1 MEKFYSKVQPGHLL
15 HIVYRL
21 QDFQGERW
29 DIIPPDMGLQCSA
42 LKFNAGRTFRAHKHI
57 EKDMGADKRVTEE
70 GWIVIKGRVKAV
82 FYDTD
87 DTIIAQPV
95 LYEGDACFSLG
106 GVHNYKIMS
115 EPFYA
120 YEVKLGP
127 YRGQAEDKIFIE

>member
-1 MEKFYSKVQPGHLL
+1 MPIMF
-15 HIVYRL
+15 
-21 QDFQGERW
+21 
-29 DIIPPDMGLQCSA
+29 A
-42 LKFNAGRTFRAHKHI
+42 RAFGSCVVLI
-57 EKDMGADKRVTEE
+57 
-70 GWIVIKGRVKAV
+70 AV

-106 GVHNYKIMS
+106 GGHNYKIMS